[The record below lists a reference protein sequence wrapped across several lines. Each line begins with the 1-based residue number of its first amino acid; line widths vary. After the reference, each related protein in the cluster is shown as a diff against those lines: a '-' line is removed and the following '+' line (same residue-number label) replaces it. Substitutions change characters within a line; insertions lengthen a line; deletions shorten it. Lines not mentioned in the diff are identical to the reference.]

1 MHHKIG
7 YELPPAIRQGRDM
20 GVGFGFGER
29 SKQGRN
35 GKGKFNFSL
44 TCCLDSPSPD
54 KYDISSVFDKSK
66 MDSPSKG
73 GSQSQMNSILSST
86 NSPRRTF
93 SFGAGRGDFEKSCYN
108 SKLYQ
113 DKIVP
118 GPGTYTDNSRSV
130 GVNGRKN
137 SCHNKLYTLD
147 PATEAK
153 KNDLP
158 GPGTY
163 KPISMHTEGKYH
175 ISTFR

>member
-35 GKGKFNFSL
+35 GKGKFKFSL

-66 MDSPSKG
+66 MESPSKG

-108 SKLYQ
+108 SKLY
-113 DKIVP
+113 
-118 GPGTYTDNSRSV
+118 
-130 GVNGRKN
+130 
-137 SCHNKLYTLD
+137 
-147 PATEAK
+147 
-153 KNDLP
+153 
-158 GPGTY
+158 
-163 KPISMHTEGKYH
+163 
-175 ISTFR
+175 